1 MIHLSLPKSL
11 TDLGTIWV
19 SQVTLSSLNR
29 HALATYADVGLPKCS
44 VMRDRLQAI
53 VPNCEIEAVKEVF
66 TADKAEALLG
76 GEEQRGM
83 GRGM

>member
-1 MIHLSLPKSL
+1 MIHLSLPNSL
-11 TDLGTIWV
+11 TDLATDLGV
-19 SQVTLSSLNR
+19 QVTLSSLNR

-66 TADKAEALLG
+66 TADQAEALLG
-76 GEEQRGM
+76 GEEQSDLWGGM
-83 GRGM
+83 

>member
-1 MIHLSLPKSL
+1 
-11 TDLGTIWV
+11 
-19 SQVTLSSLNR
+19 
-29 HALATYADVGLPKCS
+29 
-44 VMRDRLQAI
+44 MRDRLQAI

-76 GEEQRGM
+76 GEEQSDL